1 MRKVVYLLDIFPTV
15 SETFILNEILT
26 VTEKNIDVAIFSR
39 RAPQEK
45 SFHPRAGRLRAKTH
59 YLTDPSHLSRGVLL
73 RSHLSLFLRYPVSY
87 LKTLV
92 FALRHR
98 RKDLGWYFKAAGC
111 YALQIA
117 RERPDHIH
125 SHFASLANGFAMLIS
140 MILQVPY
147 TFTAHGW
154 HDIFHNPP
162 ADFYQRA
169 AAAKKVVTVSRYNK
183 NYLMTHFAIPDGKI
197 EVVHCGIKTEM
208 FSSSKKS
215 PDQPV
220 QILSVSR
227 LHPIKGVEHLIRA
240 CRILKDRRFAFHCTI
255 VGGGEQYAEMKDLIR
270 GLQLEGDVELAG
282 VKTEE
287 EVRKYYSA
295 ADIYVNSSLCEGLS
309 VSIMEAMAS
318 ELPVVASE
326 VTGVGELIEPGV
338 NGRLVPP
345 GEPEPL
351 ADAVM
356 ALGQNL
362 PQSKEMGIKNSAKI
376 QQDFYLDHEVEKL
389 VNIWS
394 DQESRSSWI

>member
-1 MRKVVYLLDIFPTV
+1 MKKVVYLLDIFPTV
-15 SETFILNEILT
+15 SETFILNEILA

-39 RAPQEK
+39 RAPQER
-45 SFHPRAGRLRAKTH
+45 SFHPRAGRLRLKTR
-59 YLTDPSHLSRGVLL
+59 YLTDPSQLSRSVLL

-87 LKTLV
+87 LKTLI

-98 RKDLGWYFKAAGC
+98 RDLGWYFKAAGC

-125 SHFASLANGFAMLIS
+125 SHFASLANGFAMLVS
-140 MILQVPY
+140 MILRVPY

-162 ADFYQRA
+162 ADFYHRA
-169 AAAKKVVTVSRYNK
+169 AAAKKVITVSRYNK
-183 NYLMTHFAIPDGKI
+183 NYLSEHFAIPETKI

-215 PDQPV
+215 SGPV

-240 CRILKDRRFAFHCTI
+240 CRILKDRGFAFHCTI
-255 VGGGEQYAEMKDLIR
+255 VGDGEQYAEMNDLIR
-270 GLQLEGDVELAG
+270 SLQLEGDVELAG
-282 VKTEE
+282 AKTEE
-287 EVRKYYSA
+287 EVRRYYSA
-295 ADIYVNSSLCEGLS
+295 AHIYVNSSLCEGLS

-318 ELPVVASE
+318 GLPVVASE

-356 ALGQNL
+356 ALGQAL
-362 PQSKEMGIKNSAKI
+362 SQFREMGVRNSAKI
-376 QQDFYLDHEVEKL
+376 RQDFYLDTEVEKL